1 MMTCIMVQVS
11 MVPMY
16 PLVLFGG
23 TAMEVLMHRGQFVL
37 SLEEG
42 WMKFITDTHQ
52 IAELLKEI
60 RVELDN
66 VLEDKIATPERD
78 LLSGPSNA
86 IIKTIVR
93 LISTE

>member
-1 MMTCIMVQVS
+1 

-23 TAMEVLMHRGQFVL
+23 TAMEVLMRRGQFVL

>member
-1 MMTCIMVQVS
+1 
-11 MVPMY
+11 
-16 PLVLFGG
+16 
-23 TAMEVLMHRGQFVL
+23 
-37 SLEEG
+37 
-42 WMKFITDTHQ
+42 MKFITDTHQ

>member
-1 MMTCIMVQVS
+1 MVQVS

-52 IAELLKEI
+52 IAELLK
-60 RVELDN
+60 R
-66 VLEDKIATPERD
+66 AQ
-78 LLSGPSNA
+78 A
-86 IIKTIVR
+86 IPIKLIIVR
-93 LISTE
+93 WD

>member
-1 MMTCIMVQVS
+1 
-11 MVPMY
+11 
-16 PLVLFGG
+16 
-23 TAMEVLMHRGQFVL
+23 MEVLMHRGQFVL
-37 SLEEG
+37 SQEEG

-78 LLSGPSNA
+78 LLLGPSNA

>member
-1 MMTCIMVQVS
+1 

-66 VLEDKIATPERD
+66 VLEAEQRSKTRCKMSRNRRQS
-78 LLSGPSNA
+78 SG
-86 IIKTIVR
+86 
-93 LISTE
+93 

>member
-1 MMTCIMVQVS
+1 

-52 IAELLKEI
+52 IA
-60 RVELDN
+60 
-66 VLEDKIATPERD
+66 
-78 LLSGPSNA
+78 
-86 IIKTIVR
+86 
-93 LISTE
+93 